1 MKTIKIWND
10 SPSERQLDEI
20 ASLLN
25 EGQVMIWPTDTLYG
39 IACDALNVK
48 AIDRICRLKG
58 LNPEKAHLSIVASD
72 IAQAA
77 EYAKFDN
84 KVFRLLKVNTPGPFT
99 FLCRAASSLPR
110 AFKGRKTVGVR
121 IPDCLTARSIA
132 ERLGRPILTTSIEYD
147 DEDFAIDAGL
157 IAEKYSDRV
166 DFFIEGEEGKTTP
179 STTVDC
185 TTDDF
190 TIVRE
195 GLGELEL

>member
-58 LNPEKAHLSIVASD
+58 LNPEKTHLSIVASD

-77 EYAKFDN
+77 EYAKIDN

-110 AFKGRKTVGVR
+110 GFKGRKTVGVR
-121 IPDCLTARSIA
+121 IPD
-132 ERLGRPILTTSIEYD
+132 
-147 DEDFAIDAGL
+147 
-157 IAEKYSDRV
+157 
-166 DFFIEGEEGKTTP
+166 
-179 STTVDC
+179 
-185 TTDDF
+185 
-190 TIVRE
+190 
-195 GLGELEL
+195 

>member
-1 MKTIKIWND
+1 MKTIKIWSD

-20 ASLLN
+20 ASLL
-25 EGQVMIWPTDTLYG
+25 EQGQIMIWPTDTLYG

-48 AIDRICRLKG
+48 AIDRICRIKG
-58 LNPEKAHLSIVASD
+58 LNPDKTHLSIVAAD

-84 KVFRLLKVNTPGPFT
+84 KVFRLLKEHTPGPFT
-99 FLCRAASSLPR
+99 FLCRAASSLPK

-121 IPDCLTARSIA
+121 IPDCVTSRSIA
-132 ERLGRPILTTSIEYD
+132 ARLGRPILTTSIEYD
-147 DEDFAIDAGL
+147 DEDFAISPTL

-166 DFFIEGEEGKTTP
+166 DLFIEGEDGRTLP

-185 TTDDF
+185 TTDEF
-190 TIVRE
+190 TILRQ
-195 GLGELEL
+195 GAGEL